1 MNEFNKTEG
10 PEGHYTVKHTVKN
23 TVKYTVKLQ
32 SRTTY

>member
-10 PEGHYTVKHTVKN
+10 PEGHYAVKHTVKN